1 MIGYD
6 TLWTMVLSDIFLRRC
21 ENYHSTPILIF
32 NFIMIFIFIIINFFL
47 VLIIL
52 IILIFMFMLN
62 FVFIPFLII
71 FIIFIPNICLQWHS
85 FYTGPTAE
93 PSGSVLRFVSRSVM
107 LFTISSLF
115 IIQLPMNMSLLFPN
129 CFNLFLSASTFSYL
143 PLLFPFPQVPLSRSV
158 HSLINLIWV
167 RESGSR
173 Y

>member
-32 NFIMIFIFIIINFFL
+32 NFIMIFIFITIVNFFL

-62 FVFIPFLII
+62 LVFIPFLII
-71 FIIFIPNICLQWHS
+71 LIIFIPTNICLQWHS

-93 PSGSVLRFVSRSVM
+93 PSRSILWFVSRSVM
-107 LFTISSLF
+107 SFTIFSMF
-115 IIQLPMNMSLLFPN
+115 IIHLPTNLSLLFPN

-143 PLLFPFPQVPLSRSV
+143 SLLFPNCL
-158 HSLINLIWV
+158 
-167 RESGSR
+167 
-173 Y
+173 